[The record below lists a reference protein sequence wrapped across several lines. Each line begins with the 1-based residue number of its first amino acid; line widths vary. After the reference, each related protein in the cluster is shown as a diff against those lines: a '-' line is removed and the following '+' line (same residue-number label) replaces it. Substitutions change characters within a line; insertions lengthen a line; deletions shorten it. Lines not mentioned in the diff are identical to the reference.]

1 VYHAKYKHVDIS
13 GTKGVNP
20 GEVKLM
26 WFDQT
31 VRTTVVQPCLKIH
44 KNLIRVTSLEIT

>member
-1 VYHAKYKHVDIS
+1 VYDAKYKHVDIS

-20 GEVKLM
+20 GEIKLM

-31 VRTTVVQPCLKIH
+31 LRTTVVQPCLKAH
-44 KNLIRVTSLEIT
+44 MNLKRVISL